1 MIHAEMSDEKL
12 IYIFQNG
19 NASVLDEIY
28 KRFYKFAFNVS
39 NQIFHNYQSS
49 EEAAQ
54 ESFIKLKD
62 KIYTYNFKSNFKP
75 WFYVFVKRLAID
87 IQRKS
92 KAGKK
97 FIETKYLNIQKNKIS
112 DLPIDQLI
120 KKKEIDRVNEAVKN
134 LDEPYKELFVL
145 YWFENYTSL
154 QLSYR
159 YNLPQGT
166 VKNRLRTALI
176 FFEKEFVNVKE
187 KL

>member
-1 MIHAEMSDEKL
+1 MPYAEMSDERL
-12 IYIFQNG
+12 VYIFQNG
-19 NASVLDEIY
+19 NATVLEEIY
-28 KRFYKFAFNVS
+28 KRFYEFAINVS

-49 EEAAQ
+49 EEVAQ

-92 KAGKK
+92 NVGKR
-97 FIETKYLNIQKNKIS
+97 FIEKKYLYIQKNKTI

-120 KKKEIDRVNEAVKN
+120 KKKELDRVNKAVEN
-134 LDEPYKELFVL
+134 LQEPYKQLFVL
-145 YWFENYTSL
+145 YWFENCTSL
-154 QLSYR
+154 QLSYH
-159 YNLPQGT
+159 YNLPHGT
-166 VKNRLRTALI
+166 VKNRLRTALR
-176 FFEKEFVNVKE
+176 FFEREFVNVKE